1 MGPLRYLLFIV
12 FGAVVASL
20 LFVML
25 NLIVSANFDAGV
37 GFVERWIIRAT
48 CDRYELAG
56 KIRDPQGRPVA
67 FAVVEVSYLD
77 ERLTTRSNSDGSF
90 MLAAEEAVCD
100 RRLPRNVQLLV
111 LADDFR
117 PKSSVVP
124 FEAGTVEVTLDSRDF
139 RP

>member
-1 MGPLRYLLFIV
+1 MGALRYLLFIV
-12 FGAVVASL
+12 VGAVVASL
-20 LFVML
+20 LFLVL
-25 NLIVSANFDAGV
+25 NFIVSANFDAGV

-56 KIRDPQGRPVA
+56 KVRDAQGRPVA

-117 PKSSVVP
+117 PKSAVVP